1 MLQLNHSDYPIHLS
15 EGTEVLEQLQSQ
27 IEAHSS
33 THIICDSNTAQFC
46 LPILEKY
53 LAQNP
58 YQVHSFSAGEK
69 HKNFETVS
77 NLYEALLNTNA
88 DRKALV
94 INLGGGVVGDLGG
107 FAAAT
112 YKRGIDFV
120 QIPTSLLA
128 MVDAT
133 IGGKLGYNFKG
144 VKNAIGVFENPEMV
158 LISNAFLE
166 TLPDDER
173 LSGWGEMLKHA
184 LIADAEYWE
193 ELCAF
198 DISKHKNLPVN
209 FIEKSLRIKLEV
221 VHSDPFE
228 QNRRK
233 LLNLGHTLGHALESV
248 AIEKGQDLPH
258 GAAVAFG
265 ILGESFAANSLG
277 LLSEIDLKK
286 IVAYIQPLYGSYFVN
301 EIDFQEV
308 LKWIKNDKKNTSGEL
323 NFTFLRKIGTA
334 EYNHSLE
341 IDYIQRMINWLNSIY
356 EV

>member
-1 MLQLNHSDYPIHLS
+1 MLQLNHSDYPIYLS
-15 EGTEVLEQLQSQ
+15 EGTEVFEQLQAQ
-27 IEAHSS
+27 IDSHSS
-33 THIICDSNTAQFC
+33 CHIICDMNTEQLC

-53 LAQNP
+53 LKVNS
-58 YQVHSFSAGEK
+58 YQVHSFSAGEN
-69 HKNFETVS
+69 HKNFETVAD
-77 NLYEALLNTNA
+77 LYESLLNANA

-107 FAAAT
+107 FTAAT
-112 YKRGIDFV
+112 YKRGIDFI

-144 VKNAIGVFENPEMV
+144 VKNAIGVFANPEMV
-158 LISNAFLE
+158 LISTVFLE
-166 TLPDDER
+166 TLPDNER

-184 LIADAEYWE
+184 LIADEKYWE
-193 ELCAF
+193 DLCAF
-198 DISKHKNLPVN
+198 DISSQKKLPVE
-209 FIEKSLRIKLEV
+209 FIEKSLQIKLEV
-221 VHSDPFE
+221 VQSDPFE

-248 AIEKGQDLPH
+248 ALEKGQNLPH

-265 ILGESFAANSLG
+265 ILGESFAANNQA
-277 LLSEIDLKK
+277 LLPEIDLKK
-286 IVAYIQPLYGSYFVN
+286 IVAYIQPLYRSYFVN